1 MSTTNTEVATT
12 EQQPRRAPI
21 ALGGRQSDFDTAF
34 RLAKNLAVSS
44 LIPKDLRG
52 KPSDVLVILMYGQE
66 LGLAPMQAMQGVY
79 VVNGRPS
86 LAGQTWLALARKAGH
101 RITVLENDAQHATV
115 KVTRGDTGE
124 SHTETYT
131 IEQAK
136 RAGLTKKDIWQNH
149 PERMLMWRA
158 TGRACTFLCPEIA
171 LGFTDAEPGELE
183 PERPTL
189 ATVVAERTDQQRADR
204 DEVLAEQVREDNIA
218 LAQDEAAMLAELD
231 QLNRHG
237 AAPDLGEPVDADL
250 VDEQD
255 GALFEQPAASE
266 SQRDRL

>member
-1 MSTTNTEVATT
+1 MSTPSTELATT
-12 EQQPRRAPI
+12 AQAPRKAPI
-21 ALGGRQSDFDTAF
+21 ALGGRQNDFDTAY

-124 SHTETYT
+124 EHTETYT
-131 IEQAK
+131 IDQAK

-171 LGFTDAEPGELE
+171 LGFTDAEPGELD
-183 PERPTL
+183 PEGPTL
-189 ATVVAERTDQQRADR
+189 ATAVAERTDRQRSER
-204 DEVLAEQVREDNIA
+204 DEALVEQVREDHQA

-231 QLNRHG
+231 QMDRQHTGSN
-237 AAPDLGEPVDADL
+237 DGEPVDADL
-250 VDEQD
+250 VDEPD
-255 GALFEQPAASE
+255 ALFGQPPAAE
-266 SQRDRL
+266 QQRERL